1 MMTRNECAR
10 WLLERDNY
18 LILTHRRPD
27 GDTLGSA
34 AALCLGLRQLG
45 KEAHI
50 LENVQTTERYRSLQE
65 RLTVSQALPEHTLVS
80 VDTAS
85 PSLLPDN
92 ALPLLER
99 ISLRIDHHG
108 TATPFTPLALVDPT
122 ASSCGDILYDV
133 LLEMRATL
141 DPAIAEALYIAVS
154 TDTGC
159 FRYANTNAH
168 AYETAAACARA
179 GGDLYAINQRIFDT
193 NSLVKL
199 RMQGWIA
206 EHTRFFQ
213 NGTLAV
219 CAIPKAVEK
228 ELLVT
233 EDDMDSISGFT
244 RSIEGVRLAA
254 TLRQLPEGKVKV
266 SVRAVPGMDAAAVC
280 AKFGGGGHKG
290 AAGATLS
297 MELQLAAEAIAK
309 AMLETNGNEM
319 QNSK

>member
-1 MMTRNECAR
+1 MTMTRNDCAR
-10 WLLERDNY
+10 WLGEHDNY
-18 LILTHRRPD
+18 LIVTHRRPD

-45 KEAHI
+45 KTSYI
-50 LENVQTTERYRSLQE
+50 LENGQTTDRYRSLHE
-65 RLTVSQALPEHTLVS
+65 GLTVTQALPEHTLVC

-99 ISLRIDHHG
+99 IELRIDHHG
-108 TATPFTPLALVDPT
+108 TATPFTPHALVDAN
-122 ASSCGDILYDV
+122 ASSCGDIVYDV
-133 LLEMRATL
+133 LTQMGISL
-141 DPAIAEALYIAVS
+141 DQTIAEALYVAVS

-168 AYETAAACARA
+168 AYEVAAACARA

-193 NSLVKL
+193 NSLAKL
-199 RMQGWIA
+199 RIQGWIA
-206 EHTRFFQ
+206 QNTRFFR
-213 NGTLAV
+213 NGTVAV
-219 CAIPKAVEK
+219 CAIPKALEQQ
-228 ELLVT
+228 LGVT

-244 RSIEGVRLAA
+244 RSIEGVQLAA
-254 TLRQLPEGKVKV
+254 TLRELPDGKVKV

-290 AAGATLS
+290 AAGATLD
-297 MELQLAAEAIAK
+297 MPLEQAAEAMAA
-309 AMLETNGNEM
+309 AMA
-319 QNSK
+319 SI